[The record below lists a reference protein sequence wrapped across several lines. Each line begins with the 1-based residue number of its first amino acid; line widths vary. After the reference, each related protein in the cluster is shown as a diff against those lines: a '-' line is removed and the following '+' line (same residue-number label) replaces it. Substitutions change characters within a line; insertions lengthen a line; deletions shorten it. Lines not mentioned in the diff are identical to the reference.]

1 MNLTVES
8 DFNGEDFI
16 TLDPTLSVQT
26 RSTDQIESMRKDTW
40 GLIPAVHY
48 RISGWRIFFPNPT
61 VYGGAA
67 RSEAAHCRSSS
78 PHSRCSALIP
88 NRKSA
93 TRCSEKDRQNRVAH
107 QVFAA
112 QTTHGHVMRPQL
124 NSDEELPV
132 YRASIAPT
140 EAVHTHRRSSRSVRV
155 NNSDRHGVE
164 VASLRRRRTS
174 LARCAVLS
182 LLTRAFFLSVVI
194 TVTKGILGTRV

>member
-78 PHSRCSALIP
+78 PHSRCNALIP

-124 NSDEELPV
+124 KSDEELPV

-140 EAVHTHRRSSRSVRV
+140 EPCTHTGGRVEASELTIPTATTSKSRVYGGGELHSR
-155 NNSDRHGVE
+155 G
-164 VASLRRRRTS
+164 APFSLFS
-174 LARCAVLS
+174 LARS
-182 LLTRAFFLSVVI
+182 FYRW
-194 TVTKGILGTRV
+194 

>member
-124 NSDEELPV
+124 KSDEELPV

-140 EAVHTHRRSSRSVRV
+140 EPCTHTGGRVEASELTIPTATTSKSRVYGGGELHSR
-155 NNSDRHGVE
+155 G
-164 VASLRRRRTS
+164 APFSLFS
-174 LARCAVLS
+174 LARS
-182 LLTRAFFLSVVI
+182 FYRW
-194 TVTKGILGTRV
+194 